1 MKYVM
6 YIALLVLDILHI
18 VIVFIYIQKNKK

>member
-6 YIALLVLDILHI
+6 YIALLVLDILYI